1 MPLIGRNT
9 VTGNFIKCS
18 NLTPDGSTT
27 TFTLTNSKTSDNV
40 YPGDQNSLLVS
51 VSGVIQ
57 NPGTAYTINN
67 NQITFTTAP
76 SISDT
81 IDFIVIMGDLVAI
94 GTPSND
100 TVDTVHI
107 KDGAVHNTK
116 LQNSAITING
126 TSISLGA
133 SGTIVAGT
141 DWQAVITADGSTFNT
156 AVAGEGYFI
165 DTTSAAH
172 TITLPTSPTQGDEVT
187 IVDYAGTFGT
197 NNVTVGRNGSNID
210 GTAADGTLST
220 NRLNVRFVYIDSTQG
235 WRAIFDD
242 ASESYGASYLSA
254 TGGTVTES
262 GDYKIHTFTGDGC
275 FVVSCAG
282 SPAGSDSV
290 EYIVVAGGASG
301 GGGYYGAGG
310 GAGGFRFA
318 SPSLAPLCYP
328 GKPLAGSNVPVS
340 ATTYPVTVG
349 GGGSGVSSMCVPGN
363 AGSNSVFS
371 TITSAGGGGGGTWG
385 NSAPN
390 VRVGLPGGSGGGG
403 GSNNSNPGQPGAT
416 TGGSGNTPPVSP
428 PQGNNGGN
436 GNISN
441 PSGPQSTAP
450 SAGGGGATA
459 VGGNYCATTPGG
471 PGVGGVGGAGA
482 GVPTAFGSNG
492 ETSGCYQY
500 YAGGGGGAGSCA
512 TGNVGG
518 VGGGGYGG
526 RYTPSPISPSNL
538 AQSGTTNT
546 GGGGGGAID
555 NGPSS
560 GVGGS
565 GIVIIR
571 YKFQ

>member
-18 NLTPDGSTT
+18 NLTPDGSTK
-27 TFTLTNSKTSDNV
+27 TFTLTNSKTGDNV

-57 NPGTAYTINN
+57 NPGTSYTINN

-81 IDFIVIMGDLVAI
+81 IDFIVILGDLVAI

-220 NRLNVRFVYIDSTQG
+220 NRLNVRFVYIDATQG
-235 WRAIFDD
+235 WKAIFDD
-242 ASESYGASYLSA
+242 ASESYGATYVAA
-254 TGGTVTES
+254 TGGTVTTS

-275 FVVSCAG
+275 FVVSDGGNLGG
-282 SPAGSDSV
+282 SNTVD
-290 EYIVVAGGASG
+290 YLVVAGGG
-301 GGGYYGAGG
+301 GGGSPQGGGGG
-310 GAGGFRFA
+310 GAGGFRYSA
-318 SPSLAPLCYP
+318 STYCSPACAP
-328 GKPLAGSNVPVS
+328 GHPLRNTCGLSVT

-349 GGGSGVSSMCVPGN
+349 GGGIGAPAQPCRGGTGSS
-363 AGSNSVFS
+363 SIFS
-371 TITSAGGGGGGTWG
+371 TITSSGGGGGGTGG
-385 NSAPN
+385 N
-390 VRVGLPGGSGGGG
+390 LPEISGEAGGSGGGG
-403 GSNNSNPGQPGAT
+403 GGRLYPVSNVGGA
-416 TGGSGNTPPVSP
+416 GNTPPVSP
-428 PQGNNGGN
+428 PQGN
-436 GNISN
+436 
-441 PSGPQSTAP
+441 
-450 SAGGGGATA
+450 
-459 VGGNYCATTPGG
+459 PGG
-471 PGVGGVGGAGA
+471 QGR
-482 GVPTAFGSNG
+482 PTAA
-492 ETSGCYQY
+492 E
-500 YAGGGGGAGSCA
+500 
-512 TGNVGG
+512 
-518 VGGGGYGG
+518 
-526 RYTPSPISPSNL
+526 PSNDR
-538 AQSGTTNT
+538 
-546 GGGGGGAID
+546 GGGGGGAIAVGANAGGD
-555 NGPSS
+555 PGPAGAGGAGAGLPNAFGTS
-560 GVGGS
+560 GQNCGSYYYFAGGGGGGKDGGTPTGCTPGGIGGGGKGSKDS
-565 GIVIIR
+565 GSANAGGANTGGGG
-571 YKFQ
+571 